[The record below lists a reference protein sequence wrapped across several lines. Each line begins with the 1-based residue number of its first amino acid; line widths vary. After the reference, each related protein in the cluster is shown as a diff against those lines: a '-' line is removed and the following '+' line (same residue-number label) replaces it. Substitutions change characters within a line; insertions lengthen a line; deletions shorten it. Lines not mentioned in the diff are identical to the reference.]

1 MPWNAAM
8 AADRE
13 GGNLAMES
21 MTDPISLTRRRLSR
35 RGTLRIG
42 AAGLAGT
49 SAWLIACGGKDDDG
63 DAPAGAGTTGGAA
76 TQGAQA
82 AQPKRGGTIN
92 YRIIGTPPLDPHTNT
107 TFRAQTQAGFVYS
120 RMLKFKTGAD
130 PSVAFNYEIQP
141 DLAASHEITDGGTRL
156 TFKLQPNAAFHDKPP
171 VGGRAVE
178 ASDVTFSLERF
189 RSAPKNSNR
198 NAFGYDENPIV
209 TGVETP
215 DAKTVIVKLA
225 KPYAPI
231 LNLFANPQ
239 YLWIMPKEIDG
250 GFDPNTE
257 QIGSGPWMLSS
268 VQPDIAVEMA
278 RNPNWFIKD
287 RPYADGVQAVII
299 PEVAQEIAQFQAE
312 KLDVAGVPI
321 ENRPDVERSNPR
333 ASWLSYTPTTYTF
346 ISPQQR
352 SGPFRDERIRQA
364 LSLGIDRDAWADLLY
379 LSKGTKYLNLLP
391 GSMGKWWLDPKSQ
404 EAGTGAKW
412 FRFDP
417 GEAKKLLQAAG
428 FEGQGF
434 RFIFTNN
441 AYGERFNQ
449 GAEATAG
456 MLNQAGFSAQMV
468 PQDYLREYIAAG
480 QTFFGNYEGAFYGL
494 QTPFTDP
501 HDYLF
506 SMLHSGSFRNHAG
519 IDDARLEQLI
529 EEEERTLNEAER
541 VKKVHDI
548 QRYAMERMYYVP
560 VAVGDAHI
568 AVQPWLKNHQYSA
581 TYGAGTENFA
591 TIWLDRG

>member
-1 MPWNAAM
+1 M
-8 AADRE
+8 D
-13 GGNLAMES
+13 GS
-21 MTDPISLTRRRLSR
+21 TDTSRFAGRRISR
-35 RGTLRIG
+35 RGGLRLG
-42 AAGLAGT
+42 AAGVAGA
-49 SAWLIACGGKDDDG
+49 SAWLIACGGSDDDDG
-63 DAPAGAGTTGGAA
+63 APAAAGTAGGAA
-76 TQGAQA
+76 TQAAQA
-82 AQPKRGGTIN
+82 TGQPKRGGTIN

-120 RMLKFKTGAD
+120 RLLKFKTGAD

-156 TFKLQPNAAFHDKPP
+156 TFKLQPNATFHNKPP
-171 VGGRAVE
+171 LNGRAVE

-198 NAFGYDENPIV
+198 NAFGFDKNPLV
-209 TGVETP
+209 VGVETP
-215 DAKTVIVKLA
+215 DPKTLVVKLA

-250 GFDPNTE
+250 GFDPNTD
-257 QIGSGPWMLSS
+257 QIGSGPWMLRQ
-268 VQPDIAVEMA
+268 VQPDIAIDVA
-278 RNPNWFIKD
+278 RNPNWFLKD
-287 RPYADGVQAVII
+287 RPYADGVRAVII

-312 KLDVAGVPI
+312 KLDIAGIPI
-321 ENRPDVERSNPR
+321 ENRPDVEASNPR
-333 ASWLSYTPTTYTF
+333 ASWISYTPTTYTF

-352 SGPFRDERIRQA
+352 SGPFKDERIRQA
-364 LSLGIDRDAWADLLY
+364 LSLAIDRDAWADLIY
-379 LSKGTKYLNLLP
+379 LNEGTKYLNFVP
-391 GSMGKWWLDPKSQ
+391 ASMGKWWLDPKGGD
-404 EAGTGAKW
+404 AGAGAKW
-412 FRFDP
+412 FKFNP

-428 FEGQGF
+428 FAGREF
-434 RFIFTNN
+434 RFIFANN

-456 MLNQAGFSAQMV
+456 MLNQGGFNAEIV
-468 PQDYLREYIAAG
+468 TQDYLREYISAG
-480 QTFFGNYEGAFYGL
+480 QTFFGNYEGTFYGL

-519 IDDARLEQLI
+519 IEDPRLEQII
-529 EEEERTLNEAER
+529 EDEEKTLNEAER
-541 VKKVHDI
+541 VKKVHEI
-548 QRYAMERMYYVP
+548 QRYALEKMYYVP

-568 AVQPWLKNHQYSA
+568 AVQPWLKNYQYSA
-581 TYGAGTENFA
+581 TYGSGTENYA